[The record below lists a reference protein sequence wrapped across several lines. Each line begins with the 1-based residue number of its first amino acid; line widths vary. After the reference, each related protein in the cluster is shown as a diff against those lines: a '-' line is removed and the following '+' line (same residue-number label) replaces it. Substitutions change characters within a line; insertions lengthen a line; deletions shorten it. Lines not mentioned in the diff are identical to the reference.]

1 MNVLRVAAVALNQH
15 RKEEP
20 DFEFGGGECLKVVVR
35 AGEAPQRTASHV
47 EKIELESL
55 PDRLF
60 VQLKEKGN
68 VPIPPDA
75 VVLYV
80 DVLEEVTIFGERV
93 TPTDTFVGRDTLTF
107 ERALESSKNDDWN
120 SQ

>member
-1 MNVLRVAAVALNQH
+1 MALTEH

-20 DFEFGGGECLKVVVR
+20 NFEFGGGECLKVALRV
-35 AGEAPQRTASHV
+35 GEAPQGTASLV
-47 EKIELESL
+47 EKIEPESL

-60 VQLKEKGN
+60 AKLKEKGN
-68 VPIPPDA
+68 VPIPPDV